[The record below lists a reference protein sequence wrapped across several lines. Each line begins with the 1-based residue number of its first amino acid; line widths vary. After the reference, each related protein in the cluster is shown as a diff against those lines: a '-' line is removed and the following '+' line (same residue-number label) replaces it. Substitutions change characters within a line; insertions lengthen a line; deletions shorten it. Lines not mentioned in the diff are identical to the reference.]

1 MFQKATKEQAKLRL
15 AIDGVAGSG
24 KTYSSLILA
33 RELGGRCAVIDTE
46 YGSASKY
53 ADLFSFDSAALQEFS
68 LDTYLRAI
76 GEAKKAG
83 YEVLV
88 IDSLSHA
95 WSGKGGALEEV
106 GRTGGNNKFANGWR
120 AVTPKH
126 NQLVEAMLSYPG
138 HLIAT
143 MRRKTEYVVEEVN
156 GKKVPRKVGLA
167 PVQREGME
175 YEFDVVCDLDIDGSL
190 HIAKTRCSALAE
202 RATSLTR
209 RDLPEVGGILKAW
222 LTTGAAPAPKP
233 SPVAAPP
240 PPAEWSNGA
249 PASERALV
257 EVALTEADTIERIN
271 ALVPRIKRLPV
282 AEQTAIRPLFGKRLE
297 EVRRAAPVR

>member
-1 MFQKATKEQAKLRL
+1 MFQKATKEQAKLRM

-24 KTYSSLILA
+24 KTYSSLVLA

-76 GEAKKAG
+76 GEARKAG

-106 GRTGGNNKFANGWR
+106 DRTGGANKFANGWR

-138 HLIAT
+138 HVIAT

-209 RDLPEVGGILKAW
+209 RDLQEVGGILKAW
-222 LTTGAAPAPKP
+222 LTTGATPK
-233 SPVAAPP
+233 PP
-240 PPAEWSNGA
+240 PPTPSPAPVAEWVNGA

-257 EVALTEADTIERIN
+257 EVALNEADTVERIN
-271 ALVPRIKRLPV
+271 ALVPRIKKLTV
-282 AEQTAIRPLFGKRLE
+282 ADQGAIRPLFGKRLE